1 MTAAIVWT
9 VLWFVFIGLGAA
21 VFQVVGA
28 VTAVSLYKVWPA
40 VVGWG
45 VAIVWA
51 VFALIQ
57 FVLQLIATI
66 QLGVS

>member
-28 VTAVSLYKVWPA
+28 VTAVSLDKVWPA
-40 VVGWG
+40 IVGWG
-45 VAIVWA
+45 VAVVWA

-57 FVLQLIATI
+57 FILQLIATI